1 MEETTG
7 MHNPI
12 FSILDGEQ
20 KSNFI
25 NNMDQMGPLMN
36 QMDNINQMP
45 PLMMDPSMMSQM
57 KINNIPTNQMDSLME
72 MNNQM
77 MMSMNLMGENMMN
90 YQNNNSNDKG
100 NQEIFDN
107 TICLMFKEFDNI
119 PRISIF
125 CDKDEKVSEAIR
137 RYRIKSNDNNPKT
150 RFIFNSKE
158 LKPYLTVS
166 ESGMTNNCTIIVRD
180 GGHISGGG
188 FSMMFTDTSK
198 NKTREIQFS
207 KTAPSYREVAKGI
220 NIFGICNFKKCKAY
234 KKEVIVKVK
243 KKKFDLIKEREE
255 LYCPECEAIIIP
267 KTVGFYLCKFVIYGK
282 KIENGKEESFRNK
295 EDEANKKDSIKYFD
309 PELNGE
315 VMITELVFEV
325 LEYL

>member
-1 MEETTG
+1 
-7 MHNPI
+7 
-12 FSILDGEQ
+12 
-20 KSNFI
+20 
-25 NNMDQMGPLMN
+25 MDQMGPLMN

-77 MMSMNLMGENMMN
+77 MTSMNLMGENMMN

-107 TICLMFKEFDNI
+107 KICLMFKEFDNF
-119 PRISIF
+119 PGISIL

-150 RFIFNSKE
+150 RFIFNSKK
-158 LKPYLTVS
+158 LNPNLTVS
-166 ESGMTNNCTIIVRD
+166 ESGMTNNCYIYIC
-180 GGHISGGG
+180 HIGQIPGCG
-188 FSMMFTDTSK
+188 LSMMFTDISK

-234 KKEVIVKVK
+234 R
-243 KKKFDLIKEREE
+243 L
-255 LYCPECEAIIIP
+255 
-267 KTVGFYLCKFVIYGK
+267 
-282 KIENGKEESFRNK
+282 
-295 EDEANKKDSIKYFD
+295 
-309 PELNGE
+309 
-315 VMITELVFEV
+315 
-325 LEYL
+325 